1 MVLYR
6 NMSRSYWER
15 WQWELQQRKESMAR
29 ERALQS
35 DTLKRH
41 ERVHEIDQDL
51 LHDPPDVTESTEMY
65 IGRGSFGIVKMQ
77 LFRNVK
83 VAVKELLPHSLL
95 DDLNKE
101 ANILARFFH
110 PYLPFLFGTTT
121 KPLRIVDD
129 TD

>member
-1 MVLYR
+1 
-6 NMSRSYWER
+6 
-15 WQWELQQRKESMAR
+15 MAR
-29 ERALQS
+29 ERTRS
-35 DTLKRH
+35 SVTREVNVH
-41 ERVHEIDQDL
+41 VHEIDQDL

-101 ANILARFFH
+101 ANILARFSH

>member
-1 MVLYR
+1 
-6 NMSRSYWER
+6 
-15 WQWELQQRKESMAR
+15 MAR

-65 IGRGSFGIVKMQ
+65 IGRGSF

-101 ANILARFFH
+101 ANILARFSH
-110 PYLPFLFGTTT
+110 PYLPFYYKATQDCNAISWFWNYIDGH
-121 KPLRIVDD
+121 
-129 TD
+129 